1 MFNYPLFKVNLNQV
15 EALKNLTSVFASG
28 FINEGEQVIELEK
41 RLSEFL
47 EVSNL
52 TLMNSCTSALTTA
65 LRIIGVGKGDEVIST
80 AMTCVATNTPIINMG
95 ARLVWADID
104 PDTGMISAEDVEKLI
119 TPKTKAIMIVD
130 WAGTP
135 ADLRSFQRISEK
147 YSLPVIQD
155 AAHAFGAR
163 YEGRPISDFTD
174 FTCYSFQ
181 AIKHFTTGDGGALIC
196 RRTEDHL
203 LSKKLKWFGY
213 DRDAVKD
220 AKGEWK
226 GQKWDADIFAE
237 EVGYKFNLNNMAA
250 AVGLANLPN
259 MKSVLEKHRGNAEL
273 LHFLLSK
280 HSRVHLMRSPE
291 DALSSFWVFT
301 LRLKV
306 TEKQRDSV
314 MANLNS
320 KGIGAGLVHLPNNRY
335 SAFQEFHRDLPNTE
349 LFSSTQISLPCGW
362 WLESEDI
369 QAIADALLNELDA
382 QDA

>member
-1 MFNYPLFKVNLNQV
+1 MFNYPLFKVHLNQE

-28 FINEGEQVIELEK
+28 FINEGQQVIELER
-41 RLSEFL
+41 RLSEYL

-80 AMTCVATNTPIINMG
+80 AMTCVATNTPIVNAG
-95 ARLVWADID
+95 AKLIWADID
-104 PDTGMISAEDVEKLI
+104 ADSGMISAEDVEKLI
-119 TPKTKAIMIVD
+119 TPRTKAIMIVD

-135 ADLRSFQRISEK
+135 ADLRSFQIISEK

-163 YEGRPISDFTD
+163 LEGRPISEFTD
-174 FTCYSFQ
+174 FTCFSFQ

-196 RRTEDHL
+196 RRPEDHL
-203 LSKKLKWFGY
+203 LAKKLKWFGY

-226 GQKWDADIFAE
+226 GQKWDADILAE
-237 EVGYKFNLNNMAA
+237 EVGYKFNLNNMSA

-259 MKSVLEKHRGNAEL
+259 MDSVLAKHRANAEL
-273 LHFLLSK
+273 YNSLLGS
-280 HSRVHLMRSPE
+280 HPLVHLLYTPV
-291 DALSSFWVFT
+291 DALSSFWVYT
-301 LRLKV
+301 LRLKL
-306 TEKQRDSV
+306 TETQRDHV
-314 MANLNS
+314 MATLNA
-320 KGIGAGLVHLPNNRY
+320 KGIGAGLVHLPNSRY
-335 SAFQEFHRDLPNTE
+335 SAFREFHRELPNTE

-362 WLESEDI
+362 WLKPEDI
-369 QAIADALLNELDA
+369 RTIAENLLIELDA
-382 QDA
+382 KDA